1 MAEKSFGVKEI
12 NFVGSTPKINSL
24 SNLNLNAVNVA
35 ISTNATIGGTLSVT
49 GNVSVGGVLTY
60 EDVTNI
66 DSVGLITAR
75 SGIVV
80 KDDATFETANSNN
93 IVFDKSDNALE
104 FGNGVKSV
112 FNNNLQIY
120 NDGNNRFKGSSG
132 GMFFGLPGSF
142 QIGDGNFSNTK
153 FEATGTHAIL
163 YSAGVKVARSH
174 ENRFE
179 VGNPEASVGIGATIS
194 TIGNAQFVG
203 VVTASS
209 FIGSG
214 ANLTGI
220 AVTEAPVT
228 DYTITGDGSHY
239 YFHGGG
245 VDETA
250 GDPDLYLIRGQKYRF
265 NNTTGSS
272 HPFEFRIAD
281 GGSAYSNGV
290 SGDDEG
296 VQFFTVPYDAP
307 AKIFYICTVHSG
319 MVGNIYIRGA
329 GGQNDNVGVTTFSS
343 GITVSGNA
351 SFAGNNVTMTA
362 SGSPNSFNV
371 SGTSRFEIASIENA
385 EIDGEIA
392 HSGDTDTKI
401 SFDTNTIK
409 FDTAGTE
416 RLRLTS
422 SGRLGLNTDSP
433 DTTFTVKSGGDAQM
447 SLKNS
452 SGTTKA
458 YFGTDGAFG
467 SAGTDDLRI
476 RSDSSNIIFG
486 FSGTERLR
494 ITSGGQVIIGDDDT
508 DKANAHFD
516 DLIVGANAST
526 TETHG
531 ITIVCGNAATN
542 GGIAFSDGSN
552 GGADAYRGMISYQH
566 NDNHMQFR
574 TNAVERLRIHNDGD
588 VTITATGDPHLK
600 VTGPGQ
606 AQLTLTSTS
615 GTDHCSIN
623 FGDSDDHDA
632 GEIRYTNSSNS
643 LNFDTNGTHRLTID
657 SSGHVLPASDS
668 AYYLGSASVRW
679 AQVNTDYLSAGI
691 SNTNGGVASFKGS
704 NYNQVNITHSGN
716 SGWGLLLTNSDSTS
730 NGGYHESTS
739 GNNNSCAIVN
749 VNNDALYLGTNN
761 NARWRVEHDG
771 HFIPT
776 GSGSYDMGST
786 GKRVRTFY
794 AVNSLNTS
802 DRNLK
807 NTITESDLGL
817 DFICKL
823 KPVSYKWNQNE
834 GESLDTKTHYGLI
847 SQDVE
852 KVIIE
857 TGKTLD
863 DFGAIDKPNGD
874 PMGLSYNEFISPLIK
889 AIQEQKAEI
898 DALKLRIATLE
909 GS

>member
-1 MAEKSFGVKEI
+1 MAEKGFGVKEVNLI
-12 NFVGSTPKINSL
+12 GASGTPTITSPN
-24 SNLNLNAVNVA
+24 NLNLNAVNVA
-35 ISTNATIGGTLSVT
+35 ISTNASIGGNLT
-49 GNVSVGGVLTY
+49 VSGTVGIAGTLTY

-75 SGIVV
+75 SGILV

-179 VGNPEASVGIGATIS
+179 VGNPEVSAGIGATIS

-265 NNTTGSS
+265 NNTTGSG

-307 AKIFYICTVHSG
+307 AKIFYQCTIHGG

-329 GGQNDNVGVTTFSS
+329 GGQNDNIGLTTFSGDITIKSSTPLLRLTDTDTSGPLNVDIESVSGDLYLDTGSIHRDVIISNSGRANEVARFTGDGKMGLGTANPIGDFEIFNNS
-343 GITVSGNA
+343 GISSCVVRGPKALLAIMGDSDNSGASETDASLMFTSDSHTVLNSPL
-351 SFAGNNVTMTA
+351 TA
-362 SGSPNSFNV
+362 HG
-371 SGTSRFEIASIENA
+371 FEIALINEEPGSGLRFHDGTANA
-385 EIDGEIA
+385 
-392 HSGDTDTKI
+392 
-401 SFDTNTIK
+401 
-409 FDTAGTE
+409 
-416 RLRLTS
+416 
-422 SGRLGLNTDSP
+422 
-433 DTTFTVKSGGDAQM
+433 
-447 SLKNS
+447 
-452 SGTTKA
+452 
-458 YFGTDGAFG
+458 
-467 SAGTDDLRI
+467 
-476 RSDSSNIIFG
+476 
-486 FSGTERLR
+486 ERLR
-494 ITSGGQVIIGDDDT
+494 ITSSG
-508 DKANAHFD
+508 N
-516 DLIVGANAST
+516 LIP
-526 TETHG
+526 
-531 ITIVCGNAATN
+531 
-542 GGIAFSDGSN
+542 
-552 GGADAYRGMISYQH
+552 GAD
-566 NDNHMQFR
+566 
-574 TNAVERLRIHNDGD
+574 
-588 VTITATGDPHLK
+588 
-600 VTGPGQ
+600 
-606 AQLTLTSTS
+606 ST
-615 GTDHCSIN
+615 
-623 FGDSDDHDA
+623 
-632 GEIRYTNSSNS
+632 
-643 LNFDTNGTHRLTID
+643 
-657 SSGHVLPASDS
+657 
-668 AYYLGSASVRW
+668 YYLGTASVRW

-691 SNTNGGVASFKGS
+691 SNTNGSVASFKGG
-704 NYNQVNITHSGN
+704 NYNQVNVTHSGN

-749 VNNDALYLGTNN
+749 VNNDALYLATNN
-761 NARWRVEHDG
+761 QARWRVEHDG
-771 HFIPT
+771 HFIPASN
-776 GSGSYDMGST
+776 GAFDMGST
-786 GKRVRTFY
+786 GKRVRRLY
-794 AVNSLNTS
+794 ASNSTNTS

-823 KPVSYKWNQNE
+823 KPVSYKWNQKE

-852 KVIIE
+852 EVIIE

-863 DFGAIDKPNGD
+863 DFGAIDKPDGD

-898 DALKLRIATLE
+898 DALKSRVAALE

>member
-272 HPFEFRIAD
+272 HPFEFRAV
-281 GGSAYSNGV
+281 SNGSPYTNGV
-290 SGDDEG
+290 TGDD
-296 VQFFTVPYDAP
+296 
-307 AKIFYICTVHSG
+307 
-319 MVGNIYIRGA
+319 
-329 GGQNDNVGVTTFSS
+329 
-343 GITVSGNA
+343 
-351 SFAGNNVTMTA
+351 
-362 SGSPNSFNV
+362 
-371 SGTSRFEIASIENA
+371 
-385 EIDGEIA
+385 
-392 HSGDTDTKI
+392 
-401 SFDTNTIK
+401 
-409 FDTAGTE
+409 
-416 RLRLTS
+416 
-422 SGRLGLNTDSP
+422 
-433 DTTFTVKSGGDAQM
+433 
-447 SLKNS
+447 
-452 SGTTKA
+452 
-458 YFGTDGAFG
+458 
-467 SAGTDDLRI
+467 
-476 RSDSSNIIFG
+476 
-486 FSGTERLR
+486 
-494 ITSGGQVIIGDDDT
+494 
-508 DKANAHFD
+508 
-516 DLIVGANAST
+516 
-526 TETHG
+526 
-531 ITIVCGNAATN
+531 
-542 GGIAFSDGSN
+542 
-552 GGADAYRGMISYQH
+552 
-566 NDNHMQFR
+566 
-574 TNAVERLRIHNDGD
+574 
-588 VTITATGDPHLK
+588 
-600 VTGPGQ
+600 
-606 AQLTLTSTS
+606 
-615 GTDHCSIN
+615 
-623 FGDSDDHDA
+623 
-632 GEIRYTNSSNS
+632 
-643 LNFDTNGTHRLTID
+643 
-657 SSGHVLPASDS
+657 
-668 AYYLGSASVRW
+668 
-679 AQVNTDYLSAGI
+679 
-691 SNTNGGVASFKGS
+691 
-704 NYNQVNITHSGN
+704 
-716 SGWGLLLTNSDSTS
+716 
-730 NGGYHESTS
+730 
-739 GNNNSCAIVN
+739 
-749 VNNDALYLGTNN
+749 
-761 NARWRVEHDG
+761 
-771 HFIPT
+771 
-776 GSGSYDMGST
+776 
-786 GKRVRTFY
+786 
-794 AVNSLNTS
+794 
-802 DRNLK
+802 
-807 NTITESDLGL
+807 
-817 DFICKL
+817 
-823 KPVSYKWNQNE
+823 
-834 GESLDTKTHYGLI
+834 
-847 SQDVE
+847 
-852 KVIIE
+852 
-857 TGKTLD
+857 
-863 DFGAIDKPNGD
+863 
-874 PMGLSYNEFISPLIK
+874 
-889 AIQEQKAEI
+889 
-898 DALKLRIATLE
+898 
-909 GS
+909 

>member
-1 MAEKSFGVKEI
+1 MALSRLTKITGPGVSTDTNWVGNNANFTGITTTATSFNIGVTTIHSTLIESHNI
-12 NFVGSTPKINSL
+12 VSTGVITATGGSFSGNVT
-24 SNLNLNAVNVA
+24 AVD
-35 ISTNATIGGTLSVT
+35 GTFS
-49 GNVSVGGVLTY
+49 GNVSIAGTLTY

-66 DSVGLITAR
+66 DAVGIITAPALDVDDFLDVGSNIKLGNAGVITATTFKGDGDFVDIDVDGHTNLDNVSIAGISTF
-75 SGIVV
+75 SGIL
-80 KDDATFETANSNN
+80 DAT
-93 IVFDKSDNALE
+93 
-104 FGNGVKSV
+104 
-112 FNNNLQIY
+112 
-120 NDGNNRFKGSSG
+120 
-132 GMFFGLPGSF
+132 
-142 QIGDGNFSNTK
+142 NT
-153 FEATGTHAIL
+153 
-163 YSAGVKVARSH
+163 
-174 ENRFE
+174 
-179 VGNPEASVGIGATIS
+179 P
-194 TIGNAQFVG
+194 
-203 VVTASS
+203 
-209 FIGSG
+209 
-214 ANLTGI
+214 
-220 AVTEAPVT
+220 
-228 DYTITGDGSHY
+228 
-239 YFHGGG
+239 
-245 VDETA
+245 
-250 GDPDLYLIRGQKYRF
+250 
-265 NNTTGSS
+265 
-272 HPFEFRIAD
+272 
-281 GGSAYSNGV
+281 
-290 SGDDEG
+290 
-296 VQFFTVPYDAP
+296 
-307 AKIFYICTVHSG
+307 
-319 MVGNIYIRGA
+319 
-329 GGQNDNVGVTTFSS
+329 
-343 GITVSGNA
+343 
-351 SFAGNNVTMTA
+351 
-362 SGSPNSFNV
+362 
-371 SGTSRFEIASIENA
+371 ASIRVA
-385 EIDGEIA
+385 QDIQ
-392 HSGDTDTKI
+392 HKGDADTKITFPANDTI
-401 SFDTNTIK
+401 SFDT
-409 FDTAGTE
+409 AGNE
-416 RLRLTS
+416 RLRIDAGGGVQVGTS
-422 SGRLGLNTDSP
+422 TATASKV
-433 DTTFTVKSGGDAQM
+433 TVYGANDAAAIFQG
-447 SLKNS
+447 S
-452 SGTTKA
+452 STGTGA
-458 YFGTDGAFG
+458 ANGFLVGNNGGTDGLLWNYENGNTKIA
-467 SAGTDDLRI
+467 T
-476 RSDSSNIIFG
+476 NNV
-486 FSGTERLR
+486 ERLR
-494 ITSGGQVIIGDDDT
+494 ITSGGQVVIGDDDT
-508 DKANAHFD
+508 DKANGHFD

-852 KVIIE
+852 EVIIE

-863 DFGAIDKPNGD
+863 DFGAVDKPEKGA
-874 PMGLSYNEFISPLIK
+874 MGLSYNEFISPLIK
-889 AIQEQKAEI
+889 AIQEQQEQIK
-898 DALKLRIATLE
+898 KLQEKISALE